1 MLNLNQG
8 GIATL
13 AVGIAVV
20 AVVGGTVGSSTIIDQ
35 IDTQPDS
42 PIYALERAGEKI
54 KEPLF
59 GGQNWEI
66 NRGEERTNEFVHMLR
81 KNKVQGYTSLLE
93 EAGNHF
99 SNAAKKASDNQG
111 LKRARNALK
120 KHVDV
125 LENLTDKVPQE
136 AKAAILLARE
146 RSSRHMQV
154 LENLGENIPP
164 GRKNFEK
171 MKREL
176 ENRMDEANKK
186 IEKKQ
191 EKVEDMIEN
200 AKGNKKKIENI
211 IEELEKGVRKDSG
224 RNENKGKEISTTG
237 ILKKGPEV
245 SETHILL
252 DIDSQEIMYALKSE
266 AIDLSEYI
274 NDKVRIEGRVIQSG
288 IDTESIYVNVSDV
301 SIIEDGDENKQ
312 NQGESGTPFFEIGN
326 NSDNSWKQRNN

>member
-154 LENLGENIPP
+154 LENLG
-164 GRKNFEK
+164 R
-171 MKREL
+171 
-176 ENRMDEANKK
+176 
-186 IEKKQ
+186 
-191 EKVEDMIEN
+191 
-200 AKGNKKKIENI
+200 
-211 IEELEKGVRKDSG
+211 
-224 RNENKGKEISTTG
+224 
-237 ILKKGPEV
+237 
-245 SETHILL
+245 H
-252 DIDSQEIMYALKSE
+252 
-266 AIDLSEYI
+266 
-274 NDKVRIEGRVIQSG
+274 
-288 IDTESIYVNVSDV
+288 
-301 SIIEDGDENKQ
+301 
-312 NQGESGTPFFEIGN
+312 
-326 NSDNSWKQRNN
+326 